1 MREDIDRMELLK
13 QISTSQFMKIDLA
26 LYLNTHPSDKEAIKK
41 YNYYVMLCKGLKDT
55 YQENYE
61 MITQLELS
69 NPDSW
74 EWINEPWPWEA
85 DANFKIER
93 GDI

>member
-1 MREDIDRMELLK
+1 MREDVDRMELLK
-13 QISTSQFMKIDLA
+13 QISTSQFMKIDLS

-55 YQENYE
+55 YEENYG

-69 NPDSW
+69 NQDSW
-74 EWINEPWPWEA
+74 EWINEPWPWDVE
-85 DANFKIER
+85 ANFKIER